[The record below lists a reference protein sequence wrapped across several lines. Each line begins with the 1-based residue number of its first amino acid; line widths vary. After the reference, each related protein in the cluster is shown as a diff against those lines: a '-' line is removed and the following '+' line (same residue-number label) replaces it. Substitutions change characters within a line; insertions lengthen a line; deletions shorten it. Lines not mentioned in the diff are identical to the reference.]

1 MKILLINKFL
11 HPNGG
16 AETYLF
22 RLGEA
27 LCALGNE
34 VQYFGMEHP
43 ERRVG
48 NRAGVYTRN
57 MDFHHRARIA
67 DGWKVIYS
75 SEARRK
81 IRQVLE
87 DFCPDVCHLNNF
99 NYQLT
104 PSILLEIR
112 KWSRKTEHPCRIV
125 YTAHDY
131 QLVCPNHMCRSR
143 NGNCEACLSGSVW
156 NCIKNR
162 CIHGSFLK
170 SLLGAAEGVFWKSLG
185 VYRQIDTVI
194 CCSAFLKEKLDTHPH
209 LAGKTRVM
217 HNFVEKEPV
226 QKTPAGDYVL
236 YFGRFAP
243 EKGVGT
249 LLRAA
254 WELPQISFLFAGSGT
269 IEETENVRN
278 VGFQSGEVL
287 KGLIRN
293 ARFTVCPSEWYE
305 NCPFSVLESLSLGT
319 PVLGA
324 RIGGIPELIRPGEN
338 GELFESGNVEELKR
352 KLRQLWESTP
362 RFDGCLFDTA
372 EEYAQKL
379 MKLYGE
385 KL

>member
-27 LCALGNE
+27 LSALGNE

-48 NRAGVYTRN
+48 NRAGAYTRN
-57 MDFHHRARIA
+57 MDFHDRAKLTDAWR
-67 DGWKVIYS
+67 VIYS

-81 IRQVLE
+81 IRRVLE
-87 DFCPDVCHLNNF
+87 DFRPDVCHLNNF
-99 NYQLT
+99 NFQLT

-112 KWSRKTEHPCRIV
+112 KWSRETGHPCRIL

-143 NGNCEACLSGSVW
+143 NGNCEACLRGNVW
-156 NCIKNR
+156 KCVKDR
-162 CIHGSFLK
+162 CIHESFLK
-170 SLLGAAEGVFWKSLG
+170 SLLGAAEAVMWKSLG
-185 VYRQIDTVI
+185 VYRHIDTVI

-209 LAGKTRVM
+209 LAGKTWVM
-217 HNFVEKEPV
+217 QNFVEKELV
-226 QKTPAGDYVL
+226 RKTSAGDYVL
-236 YFGRFAP
+236 YFGRFAQ
-243 EKGVGT
+243 EKGVDT
-249 LLRAA
+249 LLQAA
-254 WELPQISFLFAGSGT
+254 RDLPEIPFLFAGSGS
-269 IEETENVRN
+269 IDETENVRN
-278 VGFQSGEVL
+278 VGFQSGEAL
-287 KGLIRN
+287 KELIRN

-338 GELFESGNVEELKR
+338 GALFKSGDIGDLKQ
-352 KLRQLWESTP
+352 KLLQLWTAAP
-362 RFDGCLFDTA
+362 RCERGGFDTA
-372 EEYAQKL
+372 EEYARKL
-379 MKLYGE
+379 MILYGE
-385 KL
+385 IL